1 MTKRR
6 RFGLVLGPAMAFGIS
21 AWGQVTIP
29 VSVTANA
36 ADFSTRPQVMRREN
50 GEAAAPIELVP
61 ERGNRTFHLRTD
73 EGSLIRQVLNAYGIR
88 AAVDASVKSRAVH
101 FDAADVDFSEAA
113 KLVTLATDT
122 FLQPL
127 DALHVIA
134 LSDTPENRSKYER
147 QVTETIYF
155 PGLAS
160 TELEGMANI
169 ARGIVGVGHSV
180 VPASQSTLTVR
191 APEPQLKVLNQICGE
206 MLAGRSQL
214 LLDVRMYEI
223 DKTRATNVGVVLPG
237 STTVFNVPSEVN
249 SILANNANL
258 VNQILASDPALAG
271 NYAAILAALIASG
284 GLTGTVF
291 NSPFAVFG
299 GGLTETGVDLAGVDI
314 NMLLNSSDS
323 RSLDEFQV
331 RVLDQEQATIRSGER
346 YPVMTSSYT
355 SLAAGS
361 SKTSSSSTIPQIQY
375 QDLGLTLKVK
385 PHVEGEKDVSL
396 DLDMKLDSLAGS
408 TINNVPVLN
417 DRQYTGV
424 VSLSFGDSA
433 LIVSDMSL
441 QDSLEITGVPGFNDI
456 PAFRNGTNRQ
466 RTSDSMELAI
476 LVTPHL
482 VRLAHQE
489 TAGPMILLP
498 QH

>member
-1 MTKRR
+1 MTKRQP
-6 RFGLVLGPAMAFGIS
+6 FGFVFGPAIAFGIS
-21 AWGQVTIP
+21 VWGQTTP
-29 VSVTANA
+29 GTADA
-36 ADFSTRPQVMRREN
+36 ADISTRPQVVLREN
-50 GEAAAPIELVP
+50 GEAAPPIELVP
-61 ERGNRTFHLRTD
+61 EKGNRTFHLRTD
-73 EGSLIRQVLNAYGIR
+73 EASLIHQVLHAYGIQ
-88 AAVDASVKSRAVH
+88 AAIDGSVKSRAVP
-101 FDAADVDFSEAA
+101 FDAADVDFNEAA
-113 KLVTLATDT
+113 KLVTLATGT

-134 LSDTPENRSKYER
+134 LSDTPDNRSRYER
-147 QVTETIYF
+147 QVTETVYF

-160 TELEGMANI
+160 SELNDVANM
-169 ARGIVGVGHSV
+169 ARGIVGAGHSV
-180 VPASQSTLTVR
+180 VSTTQDTLTVR
-191 APEPQLKVLNQICGE
+191 APEAQLKALNQVCME
-206 MLAGRSQL
+206 MVAGRSQL

-223 DKTRATNVGVVLPG
+223 DKTRATNVGMVLPG

-249 SILANNANL
+249 SILANHANL

-299 GGLTETGVDLAGVDI
+299 GGLTETGVDLTGVNL

-331 RVLDQEQATIRSGER
+331 HVLDQEEATIRSGER
-346 YPVMTSSYT
+346 YPIMASSYT

-375 QDLGLTLKVK
+375 EDLGLTLKVK
-385 PHVEGEKDVSL
+385 PHVEGEKDISL
-396 DLDMKLDSLAGS
+396 NLEMKLDSLAGS

-417 DRQYTGV
+417 NRQYSGM
-424 VSLSFGDSA
+424 VSLHFGDSA

-441 QDSLEITGVPGFNDI
+441 EDSLEMTGVPGFNDI
-456 PAFRNGTNRQ
+456 PGFRDGTNRQ
-466 RTSDSMELAI
+466 RTSDTMELAI

-482 VRLAHQE
+482 VRLAHQKS
-489 TAGPMILLP
+489 AGPMLFLP

>member
-1 MTKRR
+1 MKKRQR
-6 RFGLVLGPAMAFGIS
+6 VGLVLSLAMALGIS
-21 AWGQVTIP
+21 AWGQTAIP
-29 VSVTANA
+29 VSATANA
-36 ADFSTRPQVMRREN
+36 ADVFTRPQVVRREN
-50 GEAAAPIELVP
+50 GEAAAPIELAP

-73 EGSLIRQVLNAYGIR
+73 KGSLIQQVLNAYGIR
-88 AAVDASVKSRAVH
+88 AAVDTSVKSAAVH
-101 FDAADVDFSEAA
+101 FDAADVDFYEAA
-113 KLVTLATDT
+113 KLLTLATDT

-134 LSDTPENRSKYER
+134 LSDTLDNRGKYER

-160 TELEGMANI
+160 SELNDVANM

-180 VPASQSTLTVR
+180 VPASQGTLTVR
-191 APEPQLKVLNQICGE
+191 APEPQLNVLNQVCME

-223 DKTRATNVGVVLPG
+223 DKTRATNVGMVLPG

-299 GGLTETGVDLAGVDI
+299 GGLTETGVDLTGVNV

-323 RSLDEFQV
+323 RSLDQFQV
-331 RVLDQEQATIRSGER
+331 RVLDQEEATIRSGER
-346 YPVMTSSYT
+346 YPIMTSSYT
-355 SLAAGS
+355 SLAAS
-361 SKTSSSSTIPQIQY
+361 SSSSTIPQIQY
-375 QDLGLTLKVK
+375 EDLGLTLKVK
-385 PHVEGEKDVSL
+385 PHLEGEKDVSL
-396 DLDMKLDSLAGS
+396 NLDMKLDSLAGS

-417 DRQYTGV
+417 NRQYTGV
-424 VSLSFGDSA
+424 VSLRFGDSA

-441 QDSLEITGVPGFNDI
+441 QDSLEIAGVPGFNDI
-456 PAFRNGTNRQ
+456 PGFRNGTNRQ

-489 TAGPMILLP
+489 PAGPMLLLP